1 MNRIRIYNNKYQVLI
16 TPTLSSNASFETL
29 IDNWQDENLLHFYI
43 KEYDFQSDAM
53 YEALNYPDID
63 WFKLVEIHREHYNMY
78 KIIIKEIIDKNKMVV
93 EFVHKLIDP
102 FILKHMVFDKV
113 MQNDPELKYG
123 LNEIIS
129 FKIINPWSKNLKQ
142 FAKIFTNYR
151 KLNISEEH
159 VSNGKIILNGKTN
172 IGTTYEIILLPTLI
186 NHLEQWIQTNKHDT
200 NMGMILKNIYP
211 QMVKIQE
218 EFDKTPILR

>member
-16 TPTLSSNASFETL
+16 TPTLSSSASFETL

-43 KEYDFQSDAM
+43 KEYEFQSDAM

-63 WFKLVEIHREHYNMY
+63 WFKLVTIHREHYNMY
-78 KIIIKEIIDKNKMVV
+78 KNIVKEIIDKNKMVV

-102 FILKHMVFDKV
+102 LILKHMVFDKV

-129 FKIINPWSKNLKQ
+129 FKIINPWSKNLNQ

-151 KLNISEEH
+151 ELHIAEQHS
-159 VSNGKIILNGKTN
+159 SNGKIILNGKTN

-200 NMGMILKNIYP
+200 NMGMILKKIYP
-211 QMVKIQE
+211 QMIKIQE
-218 EFDKTPILR
+218 EFDKTQILR

>member
-16 TPTLSSNASFETL
+16 TPTLSNNASFETL

-43 KEYDFQSDAM
+43 KEYEFQSDAM

-63 WFKLVEIHREHYNMY
+63 WYKLVTIHREHFNMY
-78 KIIIKEIIDKNKMVV
+78 KNIIKEIIDKNKMVV
-93 EFVHKLIDP
+93 EFTYKLIDP
-102 FILKHMVFDKV
+102 LILKYMVFDKV

-129 FKIINPWSKNLKQ
+129 YKIINPWTKNLKQ
-142 FAKIFTNYR
+142 FAKIFTNY
-151 KLNISEEH
+151 KELHIIEQHS
-159 VSNGKIILNGKTN
+159 SNGKIILNGKTN

-211 QMVKIQE
+211 KMMKIQE
-218 EFDKTPILR
+218 EFDKTPVLR

>member
-16 TPTLSSNASFETL
+16 TPTLSSSASFETL

-43 KEYDFQSDAM
+43 KEYEFQSDAM

-63 WFKLVEIHREHYNMY
+63 WFKLVGIHREHYNMY
-78 KIIIKEIIDKNKMVV
+78 KNIVKEIIDKNKMVV

-102 FILKHMVFDKV
+102 LILKHMVFDKV

-151 KLNISEEH
+151 ELHISEQH
-159 VSNGKIILNGKTN
+159 TSNGKIILNGKTN

-211 QMVKIQE
+211 QMIKIQD